1 MGWGHRPIDRSQ
13 PVLFTPQRMF
23 ARGGGI
29 KRLKIKI
36 RRVLGGGTGTGLTD
50 ADVGVFISARRVK
63 RETMPR
69 YVPVC
74 IRYLLMQVGE
84 EVMGDSASLR
94 PHRRSIA
101 AAAIVASAGV

>member
-1 MGWGHRPIDRSQ
+1 
-13 PVLFTPQRMF
+13 
-23 ARGGGI
+23 
-29 KRLKIKI
+29 
-36 RRVLGGGTGTGLTD
+36 
-50 ADVGVFISARRVK
+50 
-63 RETMPR
+63 MPR

-101 AAAIVASAGV
+101 AAAIVAAAGV